1 MAIVHSLVGS
11 LIDPLPFYTL
21 DDSDSEQISGG
32 RRGSDDDAGSPRRSR
47 SGRDNQRSQL
57 GSMTGGAGSQ
67 QSGGLMSLNIFQINL
82 AINLIFGGNG
92 NSIFNLQGNQLSS
105 V

>member
-1 MAIVHSLVGS
+1 
-11 LIDPLPFYTL
+11 
-21 DDSDSEQISGG
+21 
-32 RRGSDDDAGSPRRSR
+32 
-47 SGRDNQRSQL
+47 
-57 GSMTGGAGSQ
+57 MTGGAGSQ